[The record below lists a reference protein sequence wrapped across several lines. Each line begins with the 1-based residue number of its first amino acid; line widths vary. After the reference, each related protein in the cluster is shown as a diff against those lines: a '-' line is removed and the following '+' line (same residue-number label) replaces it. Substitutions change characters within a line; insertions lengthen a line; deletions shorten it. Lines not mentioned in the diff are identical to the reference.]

1 MNGLK
6 PPKQRVMPSM
16 GSYKPRRALLNCA
29 IPRRFLI
36 RWRVLSIRCQR
47 AASSCRGDTASCN
60 CSSIVRACISTW
72 HSVLVVNLHRLG
84 GRRATIKA
92 HPATPHHPRPYGK
105 GISPTRMESLPISP
119 WWLCENSCLQVS
131 LQSCGGRLNAL
142 PSKSLLLRWY
152 LDRLTC
158 QGQVTGPVSRT
169 SATTWS
175 CSFARHVVNER
186 QSL

>member
-16 GSYKPRRALLNCA
+16 GSYKPRHAVLNCA

-36 RWRVLSIRCQR
+36 RWRVLSIRCQM

-60 CSSIVRACISTW
+60 CSSIAGAFISTW
-72 HSVLVVNLHRLG
+72 HSVLLI
-84 GRRATIKA
+84 T
-92 HPATPHHPRPYGK
+92 
-105 GISPTRMESLPISP
+105 P
-119 WWLCENSCLQVS
+119 WWLCENLCSQVS

-142 PSKSLLLRWY
+142 PSKSVLLRWY
-152 LDRLTC
+152 LDRLAC
-158 QGQVTGPVSRT
+158 QGHATGPASTT

-175 CSFARHVVNER
+175 CGFALHVVNER

>member
-1 MNGLK
+1 MNGLN
-6 PPKQRVMPSM
+6 PPKQMVLPSM
-16 GSYKPRRALLNCA
+16 GSYKPRRAVLNCA

-36 RWRVLSIRCQR
+36 RWWVLSIRCQR

-72 HSVLVVNLHRLG
+72 HSVLL
-84 GRRATIKA
+84 
-92 HPATPHHPRPYGK
+92 
-105 GISPTRMESLPISP
+105 ISP
-119 WWLCENSCLQVS
+119 WWLCENLCSQAS

-158 QGQVTGPVSRT
+158 QGQVTGPASRT

-175 CSFARHVVNER
+175 CSFARPVVTER
-186 QSL
+186 QPLGPCLDCFYTNHVG